1 MFSRKKIAVV
11 SGLLGGLAVTFAG
24 AAEAYAGGPSDDCTR
39 DAQRNRI
46 CIHKSQTLHTG
57 KDGRYSLKQTQHC
70 STASQNLLVWL
81 EVSLLDNK
89 IAKLGPAGDCS
100 NTASAPK
107 NLKYRRLPGGQPER
121 PDTLA
126 SRDGIAPAWA
136 SHPDTCKCR

>member
-11 SGLLGGLAVTFAG
+11 SGILSGLAVTFAG

-46 CIHKSQTLHTG
+46 CIHKSQSVHTG

-70 STASQNLLVWL
+70 STASRNLLVWL

-121 PDTLA
+121 PTTLA
-126 SRDGIAPAWA
+126 SRDETAPAWA
-136 SHPDTCKCR
+136 SHPDTCNCR